1 MAEEDQIGRKAGG
14 SKWHI
19 PWFKRAAEEE
29 IGGGVAP
36 SVGTTAGRTVAMPAA
51 VILLAVSTGDEGES
65 LEEDE
70 DERGRSAV
78 RAKKTDRR
86 GY

>member
-1 MAEEDQIGRKAGG
+1 
-14 SKWHI
+14 
-19 PWFKRAAEEE
+19 
-29 IGGGVAP
+29 
-36 SVGTTAGRTVAMPAA
+36 
-51 VILLAVSTGDEGES
+51 VILLAVSTVDEGES